1 MASSSNTV
9 FINIIRNTDIEIS
22 NHKKKNI
29 MVKGLYGMVNNISQN
44 NINNIF
50 NRILLTWKDYSRDHL
65 INNNECYASFRIKH
79 TNTLS
84 IMLYFKAILTKKRTL
99 HKIQSIYC
107 VMPKVYYEYRNEW
120 IEFKHRDIFKN
131 NNIEFKRFECKIEHI
146 EEYINNIIDV
156 IQFNLNLN
164 IHFTDY
170 DIAIE
175 RRSLKAIEQQ
185 RQINLDDEK
194 SIELYNNSSQYRVS
208 QVQSDNEIRE
218 EQIRMDE
225 FLARIIND
233 DLSNNV
239 ANLNINDMV
248 VIISPHLKNITF
260 NALCKNNKIS
270 CDICLDDNITID
282 KFIGFSCGHYCCKGC
297 LNSIDKCHLCRKLI
311 RK

>member
-9 FINIIRNTDIEIS
+9 YINIIRNTDIEIS

-44 NINNIF
+44 NINNIL

-99 HKIQSIYC
+99 HKIQSLYC
-107 VMPKVYYEYRNEW
+107 VMPKIYYEYRNEW

-131 NNIEFKRFECKIEHI
+131 NNIEFKRFECKIEQI
-146 EEYINNIIDV
+146 EEYINSTIDV

-175 RRSLKAIEQQ
+175 RRSLKAIEQK
-185 RQINLDDEK
+185 RQTYLDDEK
-194 SIELYNNSSQYRVS
+194 SIEIYNNER
-208 QVQSDNEIRE
+208 EE
-218 EQIRMDE
+218 EQIRLDE
-225 FLARIIND
+225 FLAQVIND
-233 DLSNNV
+233 NLSNNI

-248 VIISPHLKNITF
+248 VIISPHLKNITNKEIYNWKGNILHPGPIF
-260 NALCKNNKIS
+260 DPKEKYKEWIELCKKN
-270 CDICLDDNITID
+270 
-282 KFIGFSCGHYCCKGC
+282 
-297 LNSIDKCHLCRKLI
+297 
-311 RK
+311 